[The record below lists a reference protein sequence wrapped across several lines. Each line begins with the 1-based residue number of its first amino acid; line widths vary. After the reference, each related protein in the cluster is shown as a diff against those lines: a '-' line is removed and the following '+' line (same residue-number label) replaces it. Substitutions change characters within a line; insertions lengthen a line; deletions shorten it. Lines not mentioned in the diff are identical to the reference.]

1 MNYSN
6 FKKFGDFSKIYLW
19 LILWGFFFKT
29 QTGFSSRS
37 TFHHQLLFFGIF
49 VRIMNISLVIL
60 ILFESRGFW
69 GTWFM
74 HNDRLE
80 IWWRHQRDLRYYL
93 VFFKRSLYY
102 HSHTKFHNQG
112 LTGSE
117 IMTGVEVSFVTD
129 YLMLKKP
136 MLLRVK
142 MASAS
147 IIWHWICYCHHCSR
161 PLTTFV
167 KCPI

>member
-1 MNYSN
+1 MSPEDLEKTYIHFFNNTFPINTAFVNLGNY
-6 FKKFGDFSKIYLW
+6 I
-19 LILWGFFFKT
+19 
-29 QTGFSSRS
+29 
-37 TFHHQLLFFGIF
+37 
-49 VRIMNISLVIL
+49 
-60 ILFESRGFW
+60 W

-80 IWWRHQRDLRYYL
+80 IWWCHQRDLRYYL

-117 IMTGVEVSFVTD
+117 IMTGVEESFVTD
-129 YLMLKKP
+129 YLMLKKS
-136 MLLRVK
+136 MLVRVE
-142 MASAS
+142 MASPS
-147 IIWHWICYCHHCSR
+147 IIWHWICYCYHCSR
-161 PLTTFV
+161 PLNTFV